1 LLHRQ
6 VHLQE
11 NEGPDLS
18 GFRIGNCEQ
27 RKQVRSKKQTWNLYQ
42 RGFILTL
49 DCKHHQRRKM
59 LINTK
64 TNFNSNKIKHLKLME
79 FITTWLRFYLGLQTS
94 SKTENANKKQFNSN
108 SNRKKKHL
116 KLIGPIGWL

>member
-1 LLHRQ
+1 
-6 VHLQE
+6 
-11 NEGPDLS
+11 
-18 GFRIGNCEQ
+18 
-27 RKQVRSKKQTWNLYQ
+27 
-42 RGFILTL
+42 
-49 DCKHHQRRKM
+49 
-59 LINTK
+59 
-64 TNFNSNKIKHLKLME
+64 ME